1 MYVPVYCIWD
11 RVYVIYVWDRAYVYV
26 MVRIVGCRRLGE
38 LDDLVS
44 KIRWLD
50 ENWRI

>member
-11 RVYVIYVWDRAYVYV
+11 RVYVIYVWDRVYVYV
-26 MVRIVGCRRLGE
+26 MVRIGCRRLGE

-44 KIRWLD
+44 KIR
-50 ENWRI
+50 